1 MKKWYYYLIGLIAI
15 IISFIFDKQISIF
28 FISHRTSIL
37 DVISIFINGISGYIL
52 FGFILLIFIVT
63 KQKKRLLPLIITF
76 VLYLGLTSLLKII
89 VARPRPFV
97 GLNNSLVENL
107 NPNMSFPSGHAVSVF
122 SLVRLMDFN
131 KIIFYLWM
139 LIAIIISISRVYL
152 GVHYLS
158 DVIAGALI
166 GLLIG
171 ELVSYTIETIYPK
184 LLKFYK

>member
-1 MKKWYYYLIGLIAI
+1 MKKWHYHIIGLIAMI
-15 IISFIFDKQISIF
+15 LSFMFDKKISIF
-28 FISHRTSIL
+28 FTSHRINFL

-52 FGFILLIFIVT
+52 FGFILLIFIVA

-76 VLYLGLTSLLKII
+76 VLYLGLTGLLKII

-97 GLNNSLVENL
+97 GLNNSLVDNL
-107 NPNMSFPSGHAVSVF
+107 NQNRSFPSGHAVSVF

-131 KIIFYLWM
+131 KIIFYLWI
-139 LIAIIISISRVYL
+139 LIAIVISISRVYL

-171 ELVSYTIETIYPK
+171 ELVSYTVETIYPK
-184 LLKFYK
+184 LLKSY